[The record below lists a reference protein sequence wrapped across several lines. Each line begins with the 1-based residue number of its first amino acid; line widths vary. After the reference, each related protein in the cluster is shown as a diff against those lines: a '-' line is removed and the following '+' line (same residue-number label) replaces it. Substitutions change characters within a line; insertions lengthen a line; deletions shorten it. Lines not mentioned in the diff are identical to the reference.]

1 MSFTSKLQSDQPE
14 PVQPE
19 PVQHKPV
26 QPKTVLLTGG
36 RAPVTLELARLFA
49 DAGDRVLVA
58 DSLRHQLCTCSQAVA
73 KNFVVPAPREKT
85 REKTREQTRENTA
98 AYIAAL
104 QEIIQ
109 SERVDW
115 LIPTCE
121 EIFYIAAGLE
131 KLTPYC
137 RVFSEP
143 LEKLEPLHNKWAF
156 IQKIQAMGLAA
167 PETWLIQTEQ
177 DLQHVLKD
185 TATPE
190 HLVLKPVYSR
200 FASQVK
206 FVSKSGAETS
216 GVETVDIDLRP
227 DKPWVAQ
234 ALITGVHYCL
244 YGVAHRGQLTAFAAY
259 PTTFTAGAGSCICF
273 ESVADPTLLAWMQ
286 RVVVAEQFT
295 GQIAFDVIV
304 AADGKLYPLECNPRA
319 ISAIHLFAPSDR
331 LPQAFFS
338 SETALIQPQSKS
350 PAMITLAMLLYG
362 LWSAIATR
370 RLPAW
375 TKTFLSAKDVIF
387 QWRDPLPA
395 LHLGVTLLQFVGM
408 ALRQKQSLQR
418 VSTQDIEWDGEPID
432 VS

>member
-73 KNFVVPAPREKT
+73 KNFVVPAPRENT
-85 REKTREQTRENTA
+85 GENTA

-104 QEIIQ
+104 QEIVQ
-109 SERVDW
+109 LEQVDW

-121 EIFYIAAGLE
+121 EIFYIAAGLA
-131 KLTPYC
+131 KLGPYC
-137 RVFSEP
+137 RVFVEP
-143 LEKLEPLHNKWAF
+143 LEKLEPFHNKWTF

-177 DLQHVLKD
+177 DLRQLLKGV
-185 TATPE
+185 ATPK

-206 FVSKSGAETS
+206 FVSKSGAETIN
-216 GVETVDIDLRP
+216 IDLRP

-234 ALITGVHYCL
+234 AFITGTHYCL
-244 YGVAHRGQLTAFAAY
+244 YGVAHQGQLTAFAAY

-286 RVVVAEQFT
+286 RVVDAEQFT
-295 GQIAFDVIV
+295 GQIAFDVIM